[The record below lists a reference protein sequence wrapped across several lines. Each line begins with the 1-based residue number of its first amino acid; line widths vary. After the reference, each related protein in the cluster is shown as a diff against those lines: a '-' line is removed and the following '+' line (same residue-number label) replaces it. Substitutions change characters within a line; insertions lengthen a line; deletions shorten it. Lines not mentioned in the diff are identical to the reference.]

1 MSLLDSGLRRND
13 GENVRKNLLMGG
25 SEMMVKRAS
34 GEVVRVSIDL
44 NFANEATKSFD
55 FLGGFGFKRL
65 QVDATLVRY
74 RKSGMEVD
82 VYHGRKSFELGF
94 EISFGGERY
103 SLQTIMRVSDP
114 IAANAYRKYAATTL
128 EGVREGLE
136 QLSAMVK
143 TFAPRALRGEAEF
156 FALLDEKKHTWSY
169 EYALDVLAEQVRP
182 MAESA
187 FKRKEYSEVVELYG
201 KILPRLTAAE
211 LKRLDISRVRAARI

>member
-13 GENVRKNLLMGG
+13 GENVRENLLMGG
-25 SEMMVKRAS
+25 SEMMVERTS

-44 NFANEATKSFD
+44 NFANEAAKSFD
-55 FLGGFGFKRL
+55 FLGGFGFERL

-82 VYHGRKSFELGF
+82 VYRGRKSFELSF
-94 EISFGGERY
+94 KISFGGERY

-114 IAANAYRKYAATTL
+114 VAANAYRRYAATTL
-128 EGVREGLE
+128 EGLREGLE

-187 FKRKEYSEVVELYG
+187 FKRKEYSKVVELYEQV
-201 KILPRLTAAE
+201 LPLLTATE
-211 LKRLDISRVRAARI
+211 LKRLDISRARAART